1 MCDEKFGL
9 KQLYISDIFNFF
21 VKTTPLHT
29 TRIELVESDRY
40 KILEDEVVEPQ
51 EKNAEYVVLSGDD
64 SESEPDASMSV
75 DDFNDGLDD
84 VLLKIRQGDGT
95 WGNPVTLD

>member
-1 MCDEKFGL
+1 
-9 KQLYISDIFNFF
+9 
-21 VKTTPLHT
+21 
-29 TRIELVESDRY
+29 
-40 KILEDEVVEPQ
+40 
-51 EKNAEYVVLSGDD
+51 
-64 SESEPDASMSV
+64 MSV